1 MHSHRALDDD
11 ATRRLADARRG
22 ASVVADARRRAKAR
36 GASVGRR
43 KRSADDLARAG
54 SGASRARATRGYG
67 SDDEDARRGVG
78 AIVRAR
84 VDGTARDGTME
95 DVARR
100 DALERR
106 LAKMRALP
114 KTSRYARR
122 QCELMEKALEIL
134 LRVKARGG
142 GRTTEE
148 EDELAGL
155 LRAVKL

>member
-1 MHSHRALDDD
+1 MRSHRAHDDE
-11 ATRRLADARRG
+11 ATRRVVDARRG
-22 ASVVADARRRAKAR
+22 ASLITDARRRAKAR

-43 KRSADDLARAG
+43 KQSADDSARAG

-84 VDGTARDGTME
+84 GDASTLDGAVE

-142 GRTTEE
+142 GA
-148 EDELAGL
+148 DDGGGG
-155 LRAVKL
+155 